1 MDEPLRKAISAAS
14 LPMLTDAG
22 AEAASC
28 NEGNRPAK
36 ARSEPSTKA
45 VLSLAQALAT
55 SGTLEDA
62 VYTAAADALTRR
74 GAALDAAEVS
84 GAPQA
89 WRSWKDQSRP
99 HVLSEQPDICILW
112 KPAGWTV
119 SIDSEEDPWGSASLN
134 SSASAGTG
142 GRQLQDWVV
151 AQLGPSFRISVDA
164 GAGYGLVHRLD
175 RDTSGAIVCATSY
188 RGYFLAQLQFAT
200 RRVRK
205 DYVALC
211 HGHLLAV
218 PRFLQ
223 APLGGL
229 RQADGSWRSFVDPS
243 GRRALTE
250 ICSVG
255 HLVCE
260 EGSHVSLV
268 EVRLHT
274 GRQHQIRAHLAAE
287 GHPLVGDTIYGGHLH
302 RWCSRTF
309 LHAHHI
315 SLDVGAGQMASE
327 CPLPDDLRG
336 ALAALVASDG
346 TETQVG
352 SAAMLDKWLSM

>member
-1 MDEPLRKAISAAS
+1 MANVVRGQVEAEAMGEALGRSTLAA
-14 LPMLTDAG
+14 LPPVFMDAG

-188 RGYFLAQLQFAT
+188 RGYFLAQLQ
-200 RRVRK
+200 
-205 DYVALC
+205 C
-211 HGHLLAV
+211 SS
-218 PRFLQ
+218 Q
-223 APLGGL
+223 LGGSA
-229 RQADGSWRSFVDPS
+229 RTTSPSVTATCSPSRGSSRRPS
-243 GRRALTE
+243 AVCARRTAL
-250 ICSVG
+250 G
-255 HLVCE
+255 
-260 EGSHVSLV
+260 
-268 EVRLHT
+268 
-274 GRQHQIRAHLAAE
+274 AA
-287 GHPLVGDTIYGGHLH
+287 
-302 RWCSRTF
+302 S
-309 LHAHHI
+309 
-315 SLDVGAGQMASE
+315 S
-327 CPLPDDLRG
+327 
-336 ALAALVASDG
+336 
-346 TETQVG
+346 TQVAG
-352 SAAMLDKWLSM
+352 G